1 MALQIRHRISFCKTK
16 NKPETT
22 GWLKN
27 GLAACSLSGAHKKE
41 KIFFTSYFDMISLTN
56 KFTILSVIGVDCL
69 KVDSFYGKRY
79 LKWVGNNIS

>member
-1 MALQIRHRISFCKTK
+1 MALQIKLGTEFHFVKTK

-27 GLAACSLSGAHKKE
+27 GLACQLACSIRCPLKK
-41 KIFFTSYFDMISLTN
+41 KKNFFTSYFDMISLTN

-69 KVDSFYGKRY
+69 NVDSFLKRF
-79 LKWVGNNIS
+79 